1 MSDIM
6 DLIGAL
12 IGSMMAFFF
21 LGRLLKYDNS
31 QKSRLDDVKP
41 PTQTQIVVEVTE
53 AREEAKTSAS
63 QKVETLTQE
72 VKANAQDAE
81 AAAAAL
87 RDSQL

>member
-6 DLIGAL
+6 DLVGAFV
-12 IGSMMAFFF
+12 GSMMAFFF
-21 LGRLLKYDNS
+21 LGRLLKYDNA
-31 QKSRLDDVKP
+31 QKSRLGEAKP
-41 PTQTQIVVEVTE
+41 PTQADVAVEIKE

>member
-1 MSDIM
+1 MSDVM
-6 DLIGAL
+6 DLLGVF

-21 LGRLLKYDNS
+21 LGRYFKYPVS
-31 QKSRLDDVKP
+31 QKSRLDEAKP
-41 PTQTQIVVEVTE
+41 PTQTQVAVEVKE

-72 VKANAQDAE
+72 VKTNAQDAE

>member
-6 DLIGAL
+6 DLIGAF

-21 LGRLLKYDNS
+21 LGRLLKYDT
-31 QKSRLDDVKP
+31 QKPRLNDATP
-41 PTQTQIVVEVTE
+41 PTQTQVAVEVTE

-81 AAAAAL
+81 TAAAAL

>member
-6 DLIGAL
+6 DLIGAF

-21 LGRLLKYDNS
+21 LGRLLKYDT
-31 QKSRLDDVKP
+31 QKPRLSDAKP
-41 PTQTQIVVEVTE
+41 PTQTQVAVEVEE

-81 AAAAAL
+81 TAAAAL

>member
-6 DLIGAL
+6 DLIGAF

-21 LGRLLKYDNS
+21 LGRLLKYNT
-31 QKSRLDDVKP
+31 QKQPLRQEKP
-41 PTQTQIVVEVTE
+41 PTQAEVAATVQE
-53 AREEAKTSAS
+53 AREQAKTSAS

-72 VKANAQDAE
+72 AKLNATDAE
-81 AAAAAL
+81 TAAAAL